1 MEAYDL
7 VLEKKALSQLLSN
20 YRDTP
25 HPSTCIALAVMM
37 FRDSH
42 QTTFPRMP
50 VSEEAVKIARE
61 RDLKNK
67 HSREE
72 KISAPEYGVSSDFK
86 KGDNV
91 LLRNF

>member
-1 MEAYDL
+1 
-7 VLEKKALSQLLSN
+7 
-20 YRDTP
+20 
-25 HPSTCIALAVMM
+25 M

-50 VSEEAVKIARE
+50 VSEEAVKLARE
-61 RDLKNK
+61 RDLNTK

-72 KISAPEYGVSSDFK
+72 KIYASKYRLSSDFK

-91 LLRNF
+91 LLRNFEKRSKFHPKFQPEPYKI